1 MGKLILGMNV
11 SIDGYVDDL
20 DGNLVMGAPSQKHFG
35 YWIETIRGHAGAIYG
50 RRIYELMRYW
60 DDDRPEWD
68 APRREFAIAWRSLP
82 KWVVS
87 RTLAEVGPNAALV
100 SGDIEGRVRAIK
112 ADTEGIVSVSGPQLA
127 GLMTSLDL
135 IDEYHLHVR
144 PFVLGSGKPFF
155 HAARPPLQL
164 VSSSLID
171 DDTVHL
177 VYTPRGE
184 PLRP

>member
-1 MGKLILGMNV
+1 MAKLILGMNV
-11 SIDGYVDDL
+11 SIDGYVDDAEGTL
-20 DGNLVMGAPSQKHFG
+20 CMGAPSEKHFQ

-60 DDDRPEWD
+60 DSDQPDWE
-68 APRREFAIAWRSLP
+68 AAEREFAAVWRRIP

-87 RTLAEVGPNAALV
+87 STLTEVGPNATLIT
-100 SGDIEGRVRAIK
+100 GDIESRIRALK
-112 ADTEGIVSVSGPQLA
+112 AESDGILSVAGPTLA
-127 GLMTSLDL
+127 GRMTSLDL

-155 HAARPPLQL
+155 AAARPPLRL
-164 VSSSLID
+164 AASTLID

-177 VYTPRGE
+177 VYTPR
-184 PLRP
+184 R